1 MNPPTPVDNRSRN
14 AANSLNV
21 STPPQRSHRLQSAW
35 PFRTSVAGWFPPRS
49 ISSTTKIPAGIPR
62 FQAPPSENKNHPFS
76 LPQFPREEQ
85 EMDQDFSP
93 LAAPLPAQSE
103 EEGMGAGA
111 PCSCRGTDIFP
122 HVLFSSPQGH
132 LEDFAITPRRRSGQD
147 RRAPVVL
154 TRELIESYFTMPLSA
169 ASKDLV
175 GLPTFPQASSCH
187 LLFSAF
193 FPTAPA
199 ANLSHCL
206 PLPRAHTCPTPFRV
220 SVRLRS
226 RRSAARWMGISKW
239 PFR

>member
-1 MNPPTPVDNRSRN
+1 
-14 AANSLNV
+14 
-21 STPPQRSHRLQSAW
+21 
-35 PFRTSVAGWFPPRS
+35 
-49 ISSTTKIPAGIPR
+49 
-62 FQAPPSENKNHPFS
+62 
-76 LPQFPREEQ
+76 
-85 EMDQDFSP
+85 MDQDLSP

-122 HVLFSSPQGH
+122 HVLFPSPQGH

-187 LLFSAF
+187 FLFSAF

-226 RRSAARWMGISKW
+226 RRSAARWASQSGPSGENKREEESSKGGIS
-239 PFR
+239 PLL